1 MKIILLEIIA
11 LICLAAGIYF
21 DQILLILGSVFVF
34 YIWTC
39 IYDYDEES
47 QTQMYIQ
54 LLFCLAHLGSM
65 IYVIIGLVKDA
76 LSMAQELL
84 GPQPDFLYY
93 LMVIALFIISYVVT
107 NYLTNLLFNIIKQNE
122 K

>member
-21 DQILLILGSVFVF
+21 DQKLLNLGSFFVF

-54 LLFCLAHLGSM
+54 LLFLLAYLGSM

-84 GPQPDFLYY
+84 GPQPEFLSY
-93 LMVIALFIISYVVT
+93 LIVIALLIISHYVSG
-107 NYLTNLLFNIIKQNE
+107 LLSN
-122 K
+122 